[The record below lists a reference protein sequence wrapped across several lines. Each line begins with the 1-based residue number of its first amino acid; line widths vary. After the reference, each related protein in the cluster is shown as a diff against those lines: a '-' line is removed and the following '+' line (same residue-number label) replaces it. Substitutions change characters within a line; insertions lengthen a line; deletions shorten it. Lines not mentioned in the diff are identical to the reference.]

1 MRPCHLPL
9 QSVIARPPD
18 PSTVHRLAPHR
29 GMLHSRQASNNS
41 NQQSSLDDS
50 GVVDDHDGDDVTSA
64 EEHEKRE
71 SREHRAERCSPR
83 EHGTLRV
90 QTVQPRPADYP
101 PAPVTISVKTGNREI
116 RVLKCNGVKTK
127 KHMYAL
133 PPEYLSHIVVLGEPF
148 SIVPA
153 LLSTTVSRDGH
164 PRDSPPPAPR
174 GSSRI
179 FETAIRDRRF
189 SGRPTWSFRRTV
201 SMQQFSCKYMRGCTR
216 AHPNNETSEPRCSLK
231 RKCSATFRVLPQLP
245 RLGAFLSSSW
255 RGKDGGGGISY
266 STGA

>member
-164 PRDSPPPAPR
+164 PRDSPPPPR
-174 GSSRI
+174 VVPLGSSRPRSEI
-179 FETAIRDRRF
+179 GDSAGDQLGPFAGRF
-189 SGRPTWSFRRTV
+189 
-201 SMQQFSCKYMRGCTR
+201 
-216 AHPNNETSEPRCSLK
+216 RCSSSVVSTCVGAHARTQITK
-231 RKCSATFRVLPQLP
+231 QASRVVH
-245 RLGAFLSSSW
+245 
-255 RGKDGGGGISY
+255 
-266 STGA
+266 